1 MYELSAKKI
10 EKKIC
15 IYKNLNFIDFG
26 YNCLFKKNVIFFYL
40 KYGVMITY
48 LSFNFF
54 FLIKFI

>member
-54 FLIKFI
+54 LN